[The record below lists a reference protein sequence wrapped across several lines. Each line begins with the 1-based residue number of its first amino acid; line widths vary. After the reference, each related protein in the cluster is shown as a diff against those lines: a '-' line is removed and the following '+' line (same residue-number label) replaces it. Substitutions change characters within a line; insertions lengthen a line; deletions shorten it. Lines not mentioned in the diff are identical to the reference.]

1 MEDRIMNIRIN
12 SVKFD
17 ADRKLE
23 NFIHGKVKKLIHF
36 YDDILGVEVF
46 LRLGNAQNLK
56 NKITEIKLEIP
67 GNDLFARKISKSFEE
82 STDNAIDALRR
93 QITRHKGKLRNV

>member
-1 MEDRIMNIRIN
+1 MIIRIN

-17 ADRKLE
+17 ADRQLE
-23 NFIHGKVKKLIHF
+23 NFIHGKIKKLTHF
-36 YDDILGVEVF
+36 YDDILGAEIF
-46 LRLGNAQNLK
+46 LKLGNSQNLN

-67 GNDLFARKISKSFEE
+67 GTDLFAKKISKTFEE

-93 QITRHKGKLRNV
+93 QINKHKGKLRKV